1 MCLSKGEIMD
11 KEKLKK
17 ELKEELKLFSIIAK
31 RDLANGFTI
40 DQVTSEVMK
49 LAQSFYGARI
59 DFDSYATDKVYFI
72 GTYVNQII
80 KGELEEEYLEEFS
93 DDIKTRR

>member
-1 MCLSKGEIMD
+1 MD
-11 KEKLKK
+11 KEKVTK
-17 ELKEELKLFSIIAK
+17 EFKEELNLFSIIAK
-31 RDLANGFTI
+31 RDLENGFTI
-40 DQVTSEVMK
+40 DQVTTEILK

-80 KGELEEEYLEEFS
+80 KGNLLDEYFEEFS
-93 DDIKTRR
+93 DDIKRK